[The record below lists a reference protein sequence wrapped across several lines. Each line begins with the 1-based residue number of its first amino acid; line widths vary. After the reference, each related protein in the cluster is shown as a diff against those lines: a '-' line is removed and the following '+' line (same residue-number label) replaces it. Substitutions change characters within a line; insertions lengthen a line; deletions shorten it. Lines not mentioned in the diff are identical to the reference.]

1 MLSII
6 IPTLNEENYLPNL
19 LESIKRQS
27 FKNCEIIVAD
37 FNSKD
42 KTRKIARE
50 YKCKIVNGGIPSVA
64 RNNGAKIAKGDMLF
78 FIDADCII
86 NKSFLQEALKE
97 IKGKNL
103 DAAGCYAVP
112 RSKKILDH
120 ATFALFNFWICIAQ
134 FFYPNAAFG
143 IFCKKDLHHEI
154 NGFDESIRL
163 SEDMNY
169 VKRAGKH
176 AKFRILKSAKIYAS
190 VRRFDEEGRLRI
202 IFKLFLSGLYRP
214 FFGEIK
220 SDIFK
225 YRFGHEK

>member
-6 IPTLNEENYLPNL
+6 TPTLNEEKYLPKL

-27 FKNCEIIVAD
+27 FKDYEIIVAD

-42 KTRKIARE
+42 KTRKIARR
-50 YKCKIVNGGIPSVA
+50 YKCKIVNGGKPSAA
-64 RNNGAKIAKGDMLF
+64 RNNGAKIAKGNMLF

-86 NKSFLQEALKE
+86 NKSFLQEALNE
-97 IKGKNL
+97 IESRNL

-112 RSKKILDH
+112 QSKKISDH
-120 ATFALFNFWICIAQ
+120 ITLALFNFWIYLAQ

-143 IFCKKDLHHEI
+143 IFCKKELHRKI
-154 NGFDESIRL
+154 RGFNENIKL
-163 SEDMNY
+163 SEDMDY
-169 VKRAGKH
+169 VKRAGRH
-176 AKFRILKSAKIYAS
+176 GKFRILRTPRIYSS
-190 VRRFDEEGRLRI
+190 VRRFDEEGRAGLI
-202 IFKLFLSGLYRP
+202 IKLLLSGVYRI

-225 YRFGHEK
+225 YRFGHKK